1 MGIALADAA
10 IDYGASVDLVLGP
23 VNIIPQKSS
32 VKVTNVT
39 TAETMATEC
48 IARFDK
54 CDIAILAAAVADFT
68 PIRVYEEKIKNKDSE
83 LLLELKPTRDIA
95 MTLGMQKRSSQILVG
110 FALETDNELENAI
123 EKLRKKN
130 LDIIVLNSLKE
141 EGAGF
146 GHNTN
151 KITLIDRDNNIDKF
165 ELKSKEAA
173 AMDIGSIMAAR
184 FKFFLIAFL
193 ILLPGIIDAQELNC
207 NIQIS
212 AQRIQGSNR
221 QIFESM
227 QRDLYDFMNNTVW
240 TNHVFSYAERIDCN
254 ILINLSDQLS
264 ADEFKGT
271 IQIQLSRPVFNT
283 TYKSTML
290 NFIDNNFQFRYVEFQ
305 PLEFDPSTYRSSL
318 VSVLAYYTYMIL
330 GFDYDSFS
338 PLGGTEFFQ
347 MAEKIV
353 TTAQNAPE
361 PGWKPYDGSRNR
373 NRYWLVKNVL
383 DKEYEGVRLFI
394 YDYNIN
400 GLDKMESKIA
410 EARTSMVE
418 SLKLIQEVYRKKPDP
433 FMYLVQVIMDAKSDE
448 LINIFT
454 EAFPE
459 EKSRVVQILTEID
472 PANKAKYEKIN
483 SANAQ

>member
-1 MGIALADAA
+1 MI
-10 IDYGASVDLVLGP
+10 
-23 VNIIPQKSS
+23 
-32 VKVTNVT
+32 
-39 TAETMATEC
+39 
-48 IARFDK
+48 
-54 CDIAILAAAVADFT
+54 
-68 PIRVYEEKIKNKDSE
+68 
-83 LLLELKPTRDIA
+83 
-95 MTLGMQKRSSQILVG
+95 
-110 FALETDNELENAI
+110 
-123 EKLRKKN
+123 
-130 LDIIVLNSLKE
+130 
-141 EGAGF
+141 
-146 GHNTN
+146 
-151 KITLIDRDNNIDKF
+151 
-165 ELKSKEAA
+165 
-173 AMDIGSIMAAR
+173 R
-184 FKFFLIAFL
+184 FKYYLIAFL
-193 ILLPGIIDAQELNC
+193 ILLPGIINAQELNC

-221 QIFESM
+221 QVFESM
-227 QRDLYDFMNNTVW
+227 QRDLYQFMNNTVW

-254 ILINLSDQLS
+254 ILINLNDQLS

-271 IQIQLSRPVFNT
+271 IQVQLSRPVFNT
-283 TYKSTML
+283 TYKTTML
-290 NFIDNNFQFRYVEFQ
+290 NFIDNSFQFRYVEFQ

-330 GFDYDSFS
+330 GFDYDTFS
-338 PLGGTEFFQ
+338 PLGGTEFYQ

-383 DKEYEGVRLFI
+383 DKEYEGARQFL

-410 EARTSMVE
+410 EARTNMVE
-418 SLKLIQEVYRKKPDP
+418 SLKLIQDVYRKKPDP

-448 LINIFT
+448 LINIFSD
-454 EAFPE
+454 AFPE

-483 SANAQ
+483 SANVP